1 MVKTPNLWVTKP
13 RSIEYGAVSGTAIRL
28 IFKYGIMF
36 RLSRVSRLK
45 SVGTAQEARLQ
56 DKTQREDQAPARGM
70 RADAQRNE
78 DAVLE
83 AAKEV
88 FATIGVDAPV
98 REIAARAN
106 VGVGTLYRRFPKRSD
121 LVAAVFRRE
130 VDGCAAEAEVLAADN
145 APDEALRLWLMR
157 YTQFLATK
165 KGLAAALHSGDPAFG
180 ALPDYFRSRF
190 EPCLAALLQSASTS
204 GHIRADIGAYDL
216 LRAIGNL
223 SVASCEDGRTH
234 TQRMVG
240 LLIDGMRYGA
250 TPVA

>member
-1 MVKTPNLWVTKP
+1 MAKP
-13 RSIEYGAVSGTAIRL
+13 RPVEYGTENGTSIRL
-28 IFKYGIMF
+28 MLKYGTLF
-36 RLSRVSRLK
+36 RLSRGSRLK
-45 SVGTAQEARLQ
+45 QVGTAQEARLQ
-56 DKTQREDQAPARGM
+56 GKTQRENQMPGRGV

-83 AAKEV
+83 AAKAV
-88 FATIGVDAPV
+88 FATMGVDAPV
-98 REIAARAN
+98 REIATRAN

-130 VDGCAAEAEVLAADN
+130 VDACAAEAEVLAAVH
-145 APDEALRLWLMR
+145 APDEALQLWLMR
-157 YTQFLATK
+157 YTLFLATK

-190 EPCLAALLQSASTS
+190 EHCLAALLQSAASA
-204 GHIRADIGAYDL
+204 GHIRADIAAYDL

-223 SVASCEDGRTH
+223 SVTSGEDGPTH
-234 TQRMVG
+234 TQMMVG